1 MPASKCR
8 VIYSTTRRH
17 LELRRIAS
25 WSLWRMSPVRRSSWH
40 WSTVP
45 VSNLDLKGFS
55 MVFCFAKERMPMW
68 NSRIVLSPCV
78 SKTKTENSCGNLGSA
93 SLHRK
98 YLMDLNGRKAPQL
111 EVENCRK
118 KSKMFLINASMEMN
132 NKEWK
137 DMTTQWLNLS
147 SMQTQSFTIGPGSRK
162 PTLPRSLGMCVS
174 NRFNVLKQSRLITE
188 RPKRAQVPSGA
199 VVRFPIP
206 AMLWLK
212 KKLPPWH
219 EVGSPYF
226 AAGVSL
232 SFCLTCL
239 CLLGSASNY
248 PLLSES
254 LCRG

>member
-1 MPASKCR
+1 
-8 VIYSTTRRH
+8 
-17 LELRRIAS
+17 
-25 WSLWRMSPVRRSSWH
+25 
-40 WSTVP
+40 
-45 VSNLDLKGFS
+45 

-68 NSRIVLSPCV
+68 NSRIVLSPFFFPRVCNVFV
-78 SKTKTENSCGNLGSA
+78 SEDSLQNKDRKLLWPWLSFVA
-93 SLHRK
+93 SEI
-98 YLMDLNGRKAPQL
+98 LNGRKAPQL

-118 KSKMFLINASMEMN
+118 KSKMFLINASMKMN

-147 SMQTQSFTIGPGSRK
+147 SRQTQSFTIGSGSRK